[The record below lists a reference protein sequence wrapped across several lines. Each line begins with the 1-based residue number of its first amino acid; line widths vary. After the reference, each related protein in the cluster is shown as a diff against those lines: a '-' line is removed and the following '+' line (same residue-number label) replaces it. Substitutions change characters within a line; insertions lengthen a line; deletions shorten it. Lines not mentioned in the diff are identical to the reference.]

1 MAAVERQPQVR
12 PAFDLEALRPQLLV
26 IAAGLLLA
34 VPTFIR
40 LGQQVWTKEIGAQG
54 PIVLA
59 TGAWL
64 VWRRWGAMREAA
76 QPGPLWLTLLGVLV
90 SLPIYVFGRAYDFIS
105 LEALGL
111 YGFGLSLL
119 HDRFGLKAMLANWF
133 PLFYLGFL
141 LPAPGWLL
149 DQVTAP
155 LKLFVTTVATTL
167 VEPTGIPI
175 MQQGV
180 TMTVGP
186 YQLLVEDACSG
197 MNSLIGLISITMFYI
212 YLLRDASWR
221 YSAFLV
227 ALIIPIAIAANV
239 VRIIILIN
247 LTYFFGDAVGQG
259 FLHVTSGL
267 LLFALSLLLMF
278 AIDNASQ
285 RVLAAVR
292 RRA

>member
-1 MAAVERQPQVR
+1 VAAVERQPVR
-12 PAFDLEALRPQLLV
+12 PTLDFAALRPQLLL
-26 IAAGLLLA
+26 IAATLLLA
-34 VPTFIR
+34 IPTFIR
-40 LGQQVWTKEIGAQG
+40 LGQQVWTKEVGAQG

-64 VWRRWGAMREAA
+64 VWRRWDAMRLAA
-76 QPGPLWLTLLGVLV
+76 QPGIAWLTMAGVLI
-90 SLPIYVFGRAYDFIS
+90 SLPIYIFGRAYDFMS

-111 YGFGLSLL
+111 YGFLL
-119 HDRFGLKAMLANWF
+119 TLLYDRFGLKAMLSNWF

-149 DQVTAP
+149 DEMTAP
-155 LKLFVTTVATTL
+155 LKQLVTTLATAI
-167 VEPTGIPI
+167 VEPTSIPI

-227 ALIIPIAIAANV
+227 GLIIPIAIAANV
-239 VRIIILIN
+239 VRIVILIN

-267 LLFALSLLLMF
+267 VLFALSLLFMF
-278 AIDNASQ
+278 AIDNAAS
-285 RVLAAVR
+285 RMLATIR

>member
-1 MAAVERQPQVR
+1 MAAVDRQTVR
-12 PAFDLEALRPQLLV
+12 PTPDLSALRPHLLPT
-26 IAAGLLLA
+26 AAALVLA

-64 VWRRWGAMREAA
+64 IWRRWEAMCAEAE
-76 QPGPLWLTLLGVLV
+76 PGPLWLTLTGVLV

-111 YGFGLSLL
+111 YGFSLSLL
-119 HDRFGLKAMLANWF
+119 HDRFGLRSMLANWF

-155 LKLFVTTVATTL
+155 LKLVVTTLATAI
-167 VEPTGIPI
+167 VDPTGIPI

-197 MNSLIGLISITMFYI
+197 MNSLIGLVSITLFYI
-212 YLLRDASWR
+212 YLLRNASWR
-221 YSAFLV
+221 YSLFLV
-227 ALIIPIAIAANV
+227 TLIIPIAIAANV
-239 VRIIILIN
+239 MRIIILIL

-259 FLHVTSGL
+259 FLHVTSGMV
-267 LLFALSLLLMF
+267 LFGLSLLLMF
-278 AIDNASQ
+278 AIDSVSS
-285 RVLAAVR
+285 RVLAKIR
-292 RRA
+292 RPA